1 MDSEIN
7 SEEMRLL
14 QQRYNEY
21 KEYKENPQSSIPWS
35 EVRRKSK
42 SLIKK
47 PSKPADPA

>member
-14 QQRYNEY
+14 QQRYN
-21 KEYKENPQSSIPWS
+21 EYKENPQSSIPWS